1 MQKKRYLR
9 ITFLLLIAVVIWS
22 VVARSAAH
30 LLIVRDELDK
40 ADAIAVLAGSSTFI
54 ERTEHAANLFK
65 QGRAQKILLTNDNQ
79 RGSWSVAKQQ
89 NPLYVESAAERLQLL
104 GVPAERIE
112 ILWQASSGTH
122 DEALR
127 LREYANTHKLR
138 SLLVVT
144 SAYHSRRALWTLSK
158 VFAGTGIRVG
168 MSPVE
173 PGQQS
178 PTPATWWF
186 YPRGWKMVPLEYLK
200 MIYYR
205 FQYN

>member
-1 MQKKRYLR
+1 
-9 ITFLLLIAVVIWS
+9 
-22 VVARSAAH
+22 
-30 LLIVRDELDK
+30 LDK
-40 ADAIAVLAGSSTFI
+40 ADAIAVLAGSSTFV

-65 QGRAQKILLTNDNQ
+65 QGRADKILLTNDNQ
-79 RGSWSVAKQQ
+79 RGSWSEAKQQ
-89 NPLYVESAAERLQLL
+89 NPLYVESAAERLQSL

-112 ILWQASSGTH
+112 ILWQANSSTY

-127 LREYANTHKLR
+127 LKEYGNTHKLR

-144 SAYHSRRALWTLSK
+144 SAYHSRRAVWTLNK
-158 VFAGTGIRVG
+158 VFTGTGIRVG

-178 PTPATWWF
+178 PPPVTWWLH
-186 YPRGWKMVPLEYLK
+186 PRGWKMVALEYPK
-200 MIYYR
+200 IIYYR

>member
-9 ITFLLLIAVVIWS
+9 ITFLLLVVVVIWS

-40 ADAIAVLAGSSTFI
+40 ADAIAVLAGSSTFV

-65 QGRAQKILLTNDNQ
+65 QGHAEKILLTNDNQ

-89 NPLYVESAAERLQLL
+89 NPLYVESASEKLQSL

-112 ILWQASSGTH
+112 ILWEASSGTH

-127 LREYANTHKLR
+127 LREYASTRKLR

-144 SAYHSRRALWTLSK
+144 SAYHSRRALWTLNK
-158 VFAGTGIRVG
+158 VFDGTGIRVG

-173 PGQQS
+173 PGKQS
-178 PTPATWWF
+178 PTPGTWWLHF
-186 YPRGWKMVPLEYLK
+186 RGWKMVPLEYLK